1 MNGWIGCLRMGR
13 LSSQRVV
20 NGTCLLSLL
29 RGWPR
34 EAASPAGSAA
44 GAEVLDKWQQKA
56 DICIGVIVSLSG
68 ISNVWNMLH
77 KLATSFQWVKEL
89 SWEAAEH

>member
-1 MNGWIGCLRMGR
+1 MIVYRLDLFFITVPTLHWISNGLF
-13 LSSQRVV
+13 SFF
-20 NGTCLLSLL
+20 
-29 RGWPR
+29 
-34 EAASPAGSAA
+34 AA

-77 KLATSFQWVKEL
+77 KLATSFQWVKVSSTSKCYDPSEVRY
-89 SWEAAEH
+89 A